1 MKYSNVYIAG
11 CGGMLG
17 SSVYKAFSEENKVYA
32 TDIDV
37 NEDFL
42 SYADVR
48 DFSKIE
54 KDIKNFKPDLLINL
68 SALTDLENCETDFTN
83 CMMTNTIGAINLMEI
98 AKNLNIPYI
107 FISTAGVFD
116 GKKDSYIDN
125 DIPVPLSIYAKSK
138 VYAEN
143 YILKNYNKSWIFR
156 AGWMMG
162 GGINKDKK
170 FISKILQQIDNNCK
184 ELFIVDDKLGTPTYT
199 FDFALSLL
207 KHYNEKLPYGVYNMV
222 CKGNASRYDVA
233 LEIKKI
239 LKLDYL
245 KITKVDSSYF
255 KNTYF
260 APRPPSEKL
269 INSKLEKLNKN
280 YMRDW
285 KVCLKEYLKVFYEK

>member
-1 MKYSNVYIAG
+1 
-11 CGGMLG
+11 
-17 SSVYKAFSEENKVYA
+17 
-32 TDIDV
+32 
-37 NEDFL
+37 
-42 SYADVR
+42 
-48 DFSKIE
+48 
-54 KDIKNFKPDLLINL
+54 
-68 SALTDLENCETDFTN
+68 
-83 CMMTNTIGAINLMEI
+83 
-98 AKNLNIPYI
+98 
-107 FISTAGVFD
+107 
-116 GKKDSYIDN
+116 
-125 DIPVPLSIYAKSK
+125 
-138 VYAEN
+138 
-143 YILKNYNKSWIFR
+143 
-156 AGWMMG
+156 MMG

-207 KHYNEKLPYGVYNMV
+207 KHYNEKLPYGIYNMV

-285 KVCLKEYLKVFYEK
+285 KVCLKEYLKVLEEYFFFLLLLDSNQVIFEVRFD

>member
-1 MKYSNVYIAG
+1 M
-11 CGGMLG
+11 
-17 SSVYKAFSEENKVYA
+17 A
-32 TDIDV
+32 TTINAIQRQPTELD
-37 NEDFL
+37 
-42 SYADVR
+42 YADPTKFK
-48 DFSKIE
+48 FSITKLPKVE
-54 KDIKNFKPDLLINL
+54 FFTTQASVPGVTLGEAVFPTPFKEIPTQGDQLTFDNL
-68 SALTDLENCETDFTN
+68 EVT
-83 CMMTNTIGAINLMEI
+83 
-98 AKNLNIPYI
+98 
-107 FISTAGVFD
+107 
-116 GKKDSYIDN
+116 
-125 DIPVPLSIYAKSK
+125 
-138 VYAEN
+138 
-143 YILKNYNKSWIFR
+143 
-156 AGWMMG
+156 
-162 GGINKDKK
+162 
-170 FISKILQQIDNNCK
+170 
-184 ELFIVDDKLGTPTYT
+184 FIVDDKLGTPTYT

-207 KHYNEKLPYGVYNMV
+207 KHYNEKLPYGIYNMV